1 MIRDDWDDLDDLDDK
16 DDWVDQD
23 DWGDWD
29 DWGNYELTRM
39 GLGGGWRTCRKTYKI
54 TGRVQNFKG

>member
-1 MIRDDWDDLDDLDDK
+1 MIRDDQDDLDDLDDK

-29 DWGNYELTRM
+29 DWGNCELTRM
-39 GLGGGWRTCRKTYKI
+39 GLGGWLEDLQEN
-54 TGRVQNFKG
+54 VQNNWEGSKF